1 MRMRKRAFDRL
12 SGERDAKSQKAAP
25 EAEKGETTM
34 ASLLRE
40 AMAKQN

>member
-1 MRMRKRAFDRL
+1 VEEKEAMQSL
-12 SGERDAKSQKAAP
+12 KSAP
-25 EAEKGETTM
+25 EAAATGETTM